1 MKPAYARV
9 SSKGQLVIP
18 AEIREKFGIE
28 AGTRVKFV
36 EEGAGLLL
44 IPETLA
50 AKFRMIEMMRGCTAG
65 GPSGT
70 DILLEDRRIE
80 RERELREEGW

>member
-18 AEIREKFGIE
+18 ASIREKFGIE

-36 EEGAGLLL
+36 EEGPQLVLV
-44 IPETLA
+44 PETLA
-50 AKFRMIEMMRGCTAG
+50 AKLRMIEGLRGMTAG
-65 GPSGT
+65 GPFGT
-70 DILLEDRRIE
+70 DLLLEDRRLE

>member
-1 MKPAYARV
+1 MKQAYARV

-18 AEIREKFGIE
+18 AAIREKFGIE

-36 EEGAGLLL
+36 EDGPRLVLE
-44 IPETLA
+44 PETLT
-50 AKFRMIEMMRGCTAG
+50 AKFRLVEQMRGITAG

-70 DILLEDRRIE
+70 DMLLEDRRIE